1 MIDDYNVTKSLAYIA
16 ELNQQQS
23 EVKVTL
29 THILG
34 HGIAWSLY
42 KIRRDIGRITWG
54 YFSHSKSIGVT
65 ILVDVEGGADLVPIT
80 LYDAHNMTLLEF
92 AKKCNER
99 VLLAKNKKD
108 DSHNKSTASAN
119 FVPSFLL

>member
-29 THILG
+29 THIIG
-34 HGIAWSLY
+34 HGIAWGLY
-42 KIRRDIGRITWG
+42 KIRRDIGRITFG